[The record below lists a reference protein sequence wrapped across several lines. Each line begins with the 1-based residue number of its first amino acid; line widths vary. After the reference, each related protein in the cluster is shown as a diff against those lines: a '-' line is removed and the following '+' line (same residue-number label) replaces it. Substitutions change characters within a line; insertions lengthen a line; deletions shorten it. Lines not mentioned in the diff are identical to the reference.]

1 MSTGKKTMEGPLCD
15 RQAVQPA
22 LQGLANGLQP
32 QPAVA
37 TAGQAVAMTG
47 TTGLDAGNTAASEKG
62 RDVEVAVASS
72 ATTASNVTVEFS
84 SSSAAAVLSEDDQ
97 LAITLDDLAYRS
109 LLLGFGFLTIGI
121 VSGAVWANEAW
132 GNYWSWDPKESDI
145 LDLYGFVIQCAED
158 LVTGDLGLD
167 HLVGL
172 CWILA
177 HKAATWLGHQGERE
191 DRSIRLLGGLGLLH
205 WCQLDGHRSAF
216 LRIFPEMNGLRCKHS
231 KQPPGVFQLAASLA
245 CRLSA
250 ESVGIPL
257 FKFTGTV
264 ESQLMEPEPELE
276 REPLPSSTE
285 KDVQDAYNSWE
296 TKSKDDKMNFLLSIP
311 MRKDSNLKKN
321 EAAMRA
327 ILVKAETDTDEWV
340 QRLALLLGSVV
351 GTTTVSSSEVDKQ
364 FIWQLS
370 REVRQVRVRD
380 NALIDEVSEFVT
392 PCEEEEEF
400 YRRQCSSPLAPA
412 LLRDAEQIRD
422 PEEAI
427 AKTMAEAQKQLV
439 RVSANDPTEQ
449 SESLKFQDALR
460 ALDEQE
466 EKERLEAEKRQSAE
480 EHEAKRQRTDPF
492 QSFGEVSRQRT
503 SVKASS
509 SSGGD
514 GLGAYNM
521 DTFTSADVRE
531 KLKKDRTT

>member
-1 MSTGKKTMEGPLCD
+1 
-15 RQAVQPA
+15 
-22 LQGLANGLQP
+22 
-32 QPAVA
+32 
-37 TAGQAVAMTG
+37 
-47 TTGLDAGNTAASEKG
+47 
-62 RDVEVAVASS
+62 
-72 ATTASNVTVEFS
+72 
-84 SSSAAAVLSEDDQ
+84 
-97 LAITLDDLAYRS
+97 
-109 LLLGFGFLTIGI
+109 
-121 VSGAVWANEAW
+121 
-132 GNYWSWDPKESDI
+132 
-145 LDLYGFVIQCAED
+145 
-158 LVTGDLGLD
+158 
-167 HLVGL
+167 
-172 CWILA
+172 
-177 HKAATWLGHQGERE
+177 
-191 DRSIRLLGGLGLLH
+191 
-205 WCQLDGHRSAF
+205 
-216 LRIFPEMNGLRCKHS
+216 
-231 KQPPGVFQLAASLA
+231 
-245 CRLSA
+245 
-250 ESVGIPL
+250 
-257 FKFTGTV
+257 
-264 ESQLMEPEPELE
+264 MEPEPELE

-427 AKTMAEAQKQLV
+427 AKTMAEAQKQL
-439 RVSANDPTEQ
+439 
-449 SESLKFQDALR
+449 DALR

-509 SSGGD
+509 SSG
-514 GLGAYNM
+514 AYNM

-531 KLKKDRTT
+531 KLKDRTT